1 MKGALILAL
10 EEFLTRL
17 GVFDLPLMQSVQGGS
32 LLPAMLLGFLALLLV
47 GWLLIW
53 RGLGGGGSG
62 GQRGALPLSSDRFEG
77 VLRRIILRGLE
88 GDLHGQV
95 GERLSQL
102 LTQRLV
108 RPIYRHPAS
117 GVRVRSRLITGVG
130 DEAGRG
136 ALRDDDGALQLVVN
150 GRIAGLGLKLEFYP
164 QGPVIMEQLAG
175 VQLAEPEGEGFDGAV
190 DAPRDVPSKLLSYEC
205 FDFPLFQL
213 NGLTVHLPALQKII
227 TSATVAGL
235 LSRGAGI
242 EGLAVSPHQ
251 LLAWGCQL
259 EAEVE
264 GLRLTQP
271 VLHQEGVAVAA
282 WCLLIAG
289 LRLNNADYLSRSLRL
304 YDRVE
309 ADEWH
314 ERDVTEWAGLKAN
327 EAMAALSLA
336 RHSAS
341 GHGRVGDAAAMQEG
355 ASGLS
360 DREAALYQRVTHCAV
375 EGMRHF
381 RRDNF
386 PASWGKMMCKLA
398 LSNGAM
404 SAGRYGRG
412 EEGALRQGAS
422 KPVHGAGDAGFALTQ
437 DYRAIEDHLDRAIE
451 FWRSIDDKGAMA
463 EAYFAKGWQA
473 QNTARRHMGLQNW
486 EQAENAYLAA
496 LAFSDEREYWSTR
509 RRADIR
515 FELAKLYLGWGTR
528 FGDKALLE
536 KAIHHFIAISA
547 HPKRLVARRRA
558 ALGFLLAQA
567 YLNCGGITNDRALHE
582 AAIRQ
587 YNKLKSAD
595 RDEAHEAEIERGLA
609 VAAARLALFDRER
622 DEAKQAISLISSV
635 IGQANGHWPPRDVLL
650 RLRARLRELLFLL
663 EGDDVA
669 LDRAIN
675 DRRELVAIAS
685 EGMRDL
691 RWSVEVG
698 DLVGLLSR
706 RQYKLDGEQED
717 FHEAHY
723 LLEKAIAICGAA
735 DAVENGADG
744 ARYNIPHIAAGLHLK
759 LGKLLATF
767 ARLQFDASALNEAV
781 SEFEQFLALTPRHG
795 NPLGRAAVL
804 NDIGQ
809 IMMDRSEHYGQHDGL
824 WRAVHCFAEAHDIYL
839 EATQMDQANRLRRF
853 LENAEAAILAYQV
866 PQEAQAA
873 GDEGAAFEDPKLE
886 R

>member
-17 GVFDLPLMQSVQGGS
+17 GVFDLPLMKSVQGGS
-32 LLPAMLLGFLALLLV
+32 LLPFMLLAFLLVLLV
-47 GWLLIW
+47 GGMLIW
-53 RGLGGGGSG
+53 RCLRGGRASG
-62 GQRGALPLSSDRFEG
+62 RTTALPLTSDRFEG
-77 VLRRIILRGLE
+77 VLRRIILRSLE
-88 GDLHGQV
+88 GDLHGQA
-95 GERLSQL
+95 GERVNRL
-102 LTQRLV
+102 LKEKLV
-108 RPIYRHPAS
+108 RPVYRHPAS
-117 GVRVRSRLITGVG
+117 GQRVQTRLITGVG
-130 DEAGRG
+130 DEGGRG
-136 ALRDDDGALQLVVN
+136 PSGDEGAALQLVVN

-164 QGPVIMEQLAG
+164 QGPVIMEQVNGGQQALRHSEG
-175 VQLAEPEGEGFDGAV
+175 GEGEIVASDM
-190 DAPRDVPSKLLSYEC
+190 PPSLLSYEC

-213 NGLTVHLPALQKII
+213 QGLTVHLPALQKII

-242 EGLAVSPHQ
+242 EGLAVSPQ
-251 LLAWGCQL
+251 LLLAWGTQL

-289 LRLNNADYLSRSLRL
+289 LRLKSADCLARSLRL

-309 ADEWH
+309 ADDWH

-336 RHSAS
+336 KLRRA
-341 GHGRVGDAAAMQEG
+341 GETGEARMGN
-355 ASGLS
+355 
-360 DREAALYQRVTHCAV
+360 AALYQRVNNCAV

-404 SAGRYGRG
+404 SAGRAGRI
-412 EEGALRQGAS
+412 EEGSVRAS
-422 KPVHGAGDAGFALTQ
+422 PDTPVQDMSGDAGFALAQ
-437 DYRAIEDHLDRAIE
+437 DYRSIEDNLDRAIE
-451 FWRSIDDKGAMA
+451 FWRSIGDRGAMA
-463 EAYFAKGWQA
+463 EAYFAKGWLA

-515 FELAKLYLGWGTR
+515 FELAKLNLGWGTR

-567 YLNCGGITNDRALHE
+567 YLNCGGITNDRALHK

-609 VAAARLALFDRER
+609 VAAARLALHDRDR

-635 IGQANGHWPPRDVLL
+635 IGQNNGHWPPRDVLL

-675 DRRELVAIAS
+675 DRRELVAIAA

-723 LLEKAIAICGAA
+723 LLEKAIAICSAA
-735 DAVENGADG
+735 DTTENGADG

-839 EATQMDQANRLRRF
+839 EAAQMDQANRLRRF

-866 PQEAQAA
+866 PQEA
-873 GDEGAAFEDPKLE
+873 DVTSGAETAFEDPQLE